1 MLKYN
6 YPPYKASFA
15 ISLIIHTLI
24 LLAFVL
30 LHTSTPLKEN
40 QDFLEVS
47 LVTLEG
53 SSPIEEQPLA
63 KPAGAEVGVE
73 PKQGIPKPPQKKVV
87 DTREEKLE
95 SQVEEEKAVLQPVT
109 SKVSESEIPE
119 EIEKKPGKEEQVSSS
134 AEPKEE
140 IVKESEAKPLVKT
153 VAKAKESQ
161 VIPQPPPKEKA
172 KEEASVSI
180 KPETEP
186 IPEKKIEEISPE
198 KETKETEEKVKSPEE
213 ITQKIALKPDEA
225 YTSPIKEEVRKGE
238 ESKPALE
245 ELGEEEI
252 SSSPEE
258 KEIESYRTKEPND
271 KIVEKVEANKEKPAL
286 DINKIESLKA
296 EGEVTEETPQKE
308 LSEELFTDIDFSQE
322 KEGLTISDKVAK
334 FIPSSRMEVN
344 PEGFSKDHPPL
355 SSAQEEINDIGDIA
369 SRTVEEKGKK
379 EGIVEQAPSGRIDK
393 GKITDERGGPFEKG
407 TVQGALDR
415 WQKLGPAAGRKRLA
429 VMIDNSP
436 DALPQ
441 SGLPQADII
450 YEMPVEGGFTRLMP
464 IYGEE
469 DIGIVGPIRSA
480 RDYFIEKAQEH
491 KAIYIHAGGSPQS
504 LAVLKSG
511 VVEDI
516 DEFENKDA
524 FWRST
529 HREAPHNL
537 YASTESLREKAMDRG
552 FDSMVILEESQFD
565 EEAQLKST
573 KVASSVSITY
583 SKDYRVIYL
592 YSPSSDSYYRHVNG
606 KPHIDAESK
615 KQLTT
620 KTVIVQFVKT
630 EVIDSEG
637 RLRLALVGEGN
648 GFVFSQGK
656 VIRIRWIKKSKE
668 ERTIFVGG
676 DGKSIKL
683 PPGKLWIEVVP
694 NGRNVKY

>member
-6 YPPYKASFA
+6 YPPYRASFA

-30 LHTSTPLKEN
+30 FHTSTPLEEKR
-40 QDFLEVS
+40 DFLEVS

-73 PKQGIPKPPQKKVV
+73 PKQGIPKPSQKKVV
-87 DTREEKLE
+87 DTREEKLK

-109 SKVSESEIPE
+109 SKVSESKIPK
-119 EIEKKPGKEEQVSSS
+119 EIEKKPDKEEQVSSS
-134 AEPKEE
+134 AKPKEE

-161 VIPQPPPKEKA
+161 IILEPPPKEKA
-172 KEEASVSI
+172 KEEVSVSI

-186 IPEKKIEEISPE
+186 TPEKKIEAISPKKE
-198 KETKETEEKVKSPEE
+198 KKETEEKVKSLEE
-213 ITQKIALKPDEA
+213 IAQKIALKPEA
-225 YTSPIKEEVRKGE
+225 YTSPIKEEIRKGE
-238 ESKPALE
+238 ESKPILG

-258 KEIESYRTKEPND
+258 KEIESYRTGWQND
-271 KIVEKVEANKEKPAL
+271 KIVEKIEANKEKPAL
-286 DINKIESLKA
+286 DIDKIESLKA
-296 EGEVTEETPQKE
+296 EGKVAEETPQKE
-308 LSEELFTDIDFSQE
+308 LSEELFTEIDFSQE

-334 FIPSSRMEVN
+334 FIPPSRVEESSEERT
-344 PEGFSKDHPPL
+344 KDHPPL
-355 SSAQEEINDIGDIA
+355 PSAKGETNDIA
-369 SRTVEEKGKK
+369 SRVVEEGGKK

-429 VMIDNSP
+429 IMIDNSP

-516 DEFENKDA
+516 DEFENKEA

-529 HREAPHNL
+529 HKEAPHNL
-537 YASTESLREKAMDRG
+537 YASTESLRQKARERG
-552 FDSMVILEESQFD
+552 FDSIVILEESQFD

-573 KVASSVSITY
+573 KVASSISITY
-583 SKDYRVIYL
+583 GRDYRVFYL
-592 YSPSSDSYYRHVNG
+592 YSPSSDSYYRHANG

-620 KTVIVQFVKT
+620 KTVIVQFVETK
-630 EVIDSEG
+630 VIDSEG
-637 RLRLALVGEGN
+637 RLKLALVGEGN

-656 VIRIRWIKKSKE
+656 VAKIRWIKKSKG
-668 ERTIFVGG
+668 ERTIFIGG
-676 DGKSIKL
+676 DGKPIKL